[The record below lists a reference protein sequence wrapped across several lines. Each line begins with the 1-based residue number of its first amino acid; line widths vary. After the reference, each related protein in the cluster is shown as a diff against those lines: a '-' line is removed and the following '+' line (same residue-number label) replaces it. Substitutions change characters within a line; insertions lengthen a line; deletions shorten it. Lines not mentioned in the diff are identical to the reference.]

1 MKDGFWI
8 RKAWRALGGYVWFS
22 YVDYALA
29 SIIQD
34 MYVGS
39 MAERLGVG
47 LLSLERLSRTP
58 AAIAPA
64 STRPSTGLLKGG
76 G

>member
-1 MKDGFWI
+1 MYGF
-8 RKAWRALGGYVWFS
+8 L
-22 YVDYALA
+22 YVDYELA
-29 SIIQD
+29 SVMQD

-39 MAERLGVG
+39 TAEWLDVG

-64 STRPSTGLLKGG
+64 LTRPSTGLLKGG

>member
-1 MKDGFWI
+1 MYGF
-8 RKAWRALGGYVWFS
+8 L
-22 YVDYALA
+22 YVDYELA
-29 SIIQD
+29 SVMQD

-39 MAERLGVG
+39 TAEGLGVG

-58 AAIAPA
+58 AAIVPA
-64 STRPSTGLLKGG
+64 STHPSTGLLKGG